1 MGGSLTE
8 NARPRGAENHPLC
21 DASGKRS
28 SFKEGVRT
36 IKKILVVDDDKNICE
51 LLNLYLKKEG
61 FEVVFAYDGSEAVS
75 KAKSESPNLIVLDV
89 MMPIIN
95 GWEACKLIRQFTDV
109 PIIMLTALDTT
120 ENKVQG
126 LNIGADDYIVK
137 PFEPVEVVARI
148 NAHLRRLE
156 KNENIDE
163 VTNES
168 EISVDNLTINMEK
181 YEVKLDGKVVSDFK
195 PKEIQLLYF
204 FLSNKNQVFSREQL
218 LDKVWGYEY
227 FGGTRTVDVHIK
239 SIREKLNS
247 PNNKWEIKT
256 IWNVGY
262 KFEVK

>member
-1 MGGSLTE
+1 M
-8 NARPRGAENHPLC
+8 H
-21 DASGKRS
+21 K
-28 SFKEGVRT
+28 KGVIT
-36 IKKILVVDDDKNICE
+36 IKKVLVVDDDKNICE
-51 LLNLYLKKEG
+51 LLKLYLVKEG
-61 FEVVFAYDGSEAVS
+61 YNVVFAYNGSEAVT
-75 KAKSESPNLIVLDV
+75 KAKEENPNIIVLDV

-148 NAHLRRLE
+148 NAHLRRQE
-156 KNENIDE
+156 NSKTDNNDANANE
-163 VTNES
+163 VV
-168 EISVDNLTINMEK
+168 VDNISLNMEK
-181 YEVKLDGKVVSDFK
+181 YEVKLDGKLVTDLK

-204 FLSNKNQVFSREQL
+204 FLTNKNQVFTREQL

-239 SIREKLNS
+239 SGREKLS
-247 PNNKWEIKT
+247 SKNNKWEIKT

>member
-1 MGGSLTE
+1 MI
-8 NARPRGAENHPLC
+8 
-21 DASGKRS
+21 
-28 SFKEGVRT
+28 F

-61 FEVVFAYDGSEAVS
+61 YEVVFAYDGSEAVTV
-75 KAKSESPNLIVLDV
+75 AKNENPNLILLDV
-89 MMPIIN
+89 MMPVIN
-95 GWEACKLIRQFTDV
+95 GWEACKLIRQFSSV

-148 NAHLRRLE
+148 NAHLRRE
-156 KNENIDE
+156 ETKATEENEA
-163 VTNES
+163 VSNE
-168 EISVDNLTINMEK
+168 ITVDNISIDLGK
-181 YEVKLDGKVVSDFK
+181 YEVKLDGQLITDLK
-195 PKEIQLLYF
+195 PKEVQLLYF
-204 FLSNKNQVFSREQL
+204 FLTNKNQVFSREQL

-227 FGGTRTVDVHIK
+227 YGGTRTVDVHIK
-239 SIREKLNS
+239 SVREKLNS
-247 PNNKWEIKT
+247 PNSKWEIKT

>member
-1 MGGSLTE
+1 MH
-8 NARPRGAENHPLC
+8 NN
-21 DASGKRS
+21 K
-28 SFKEGVRT
+28 KGVIT
-36 IKKILVVDDDKNICE
+36 IKKVLVVDDDKNICE
-51 LLNLYLKKEG
+51 LLKLYLVKEG
-61 FEVVFAYDGSEAVS
+61 FNVVFAYDGSEAVT
-75 KAKSESPNLIVLDV
+75 KAKEEKPNIIVLDV
-89 MMPIIN
+89 MMPVIN
-95 GWEACKLIRQFTDV
+95 GWEACKLIRQFSDV

-148 NAHLRRLE
+148 NTHLRREE
-156 KNENIDE
+156 KTAENVNEADN
-163 VTNES
+163 NE
-168 EISVDNLTINMEK
+168 IVVDNISINMEK
-181 YEVKLDGKVVSDFK
+181 YEVKLDGKLVTDLK

-204 FLSNKNQVFSREQL
+204 FLTNKNQVFTREQL

-239 SIREKLNS
+239 SVREKLYS

>member
-1 MGGSLTE
+1 MIS
-8 NARPRGAENHPLC
+8 
-21 DASGKRS
+21 
-28 SFKEGVRT
+28 

-51 LLNLYLKKEG
+51 LLKLYLVKEG
-61 FEVVFAYDGSEAVS
+61 YEVIFAYDGSEAVS
-75 KAKSESPNLIVLDV
+75 VAKSEEPNIIILDV

-95 GWEACKLIRQFTDV
+95 GWEACKLIRQFSNV

-137 PFEPVEVVARI
+137 PFEPVEVVARV
-148 NAHLRRLE
+148 NAHLRRE
-156 KNENIDE
+156 ESKE
-163 VTNES
+163 TES
-168 EISVDNLTINMEK
+168 EKEIENSEIVVDNISVNLEK
-181 YEVKLDGKVVSDFK
+181 YEVKLDGKIISDLK

-204 FLSNKNQVFSREQL
+204 FLQNKNQVFSREQL

-227 FGGTRTVDVHIK
+227 YGGTRTVDVHIK
-239 SIREKLNS
+239 SVREKLSS

-262 KFEVK
+262 KFEIK

>member
-1 MGGSLTE
+1 MV
-8 NARPRGAENHPLC
+8 
-21 DASGKRS
+21 D
-28 SFKEGVRT
+28 

-51 LLNLYLKKEG
+51 LLKLYLKKEG
-61 FEVVFAYDGSEAVS
+61 FDVIFAYDGSEAVS
-75 KAKSESPNLIVLDV
+75 KAKSENPNLIILDV

-95 GWEACKLIRQFTDV
+95 GWEACKLIRQFTEV

-137 PFEPVEVVARI
+137 PFEPVEVVARV
-148 NAHLRRLE
+148 NALLRRAEKPSATENQLE
-156 KNENIDE
+156 
-163 VTNES
+163 ES
-168 EISVDNLTINMEK
+168 EISVDNISVNMEK
-181 YEVKLDGKVVSDFK
+181 YEVKLDGKLVTDLK

-204 FLSNKNQVFSREQL
+204 FLSNRNQVFSREQL

-247 PNNKWEIKT
+247 PDNKWEIKT

>member
-1 MGGSLTE
+1 M
-8 NARPRGAENHPLC
+8 
-21 DASGKRS
+21 
-28 SFKEGVRT
+28 
-36 IKKILVVDDDKNICE
+36 KKILVVDDDKNICE
-51 LLNLYLKKEG
+51 LLSLYLKNDG
-61 FEVVFAYDGSEAVS
+61 YLVVFAHDGSEAVT
-75 KAKSESPNLIVLDV
+75 KAKEEKPNLIILDV

-109 PIIMLTALDTT
+109 PIIMLTALDSL

-148 NAHLRRLE
+148 NAHLRRQE
-156 KNENIDE
+156 KDNEKDTE
-163 VTNES
+163 TS
-168 EISVDNLTINMEK
+168 TTEIEVDNLKVNLDT
-181 YEVKLDGKVVSDFK
+181 YEVRLNGELVKDLK

-204 FLSNKNQVFSREQL
+204 FLSNKNQVFTREQL

-239 SIREKLNS
+239 SVREKLS
-247 PNNKWEIKT
+247 SSKNKWEIKT

-262 KFEVK
+262 KFEIK

>member
-1 MGGSLTE
+1 MV
-8 NARPRGAENHPLC
+8 
-21 DASGKRS
+21 D
-28 SFKEGVRT
+28 

-51 LLNLYLKKEG
+51 LLKLYLKKEG
-61 FEVVFAYDGSEAVS
+61 FDVIFAYDGSEAVS
-75 KAKSESPNLIVLDV
+75 KAKSENPNLIILDV

-95 GWEACKLIRQFTDV
+95 GWEACKLIRQFTEV

-137 PFEPVEVVARI
+137 PFEPVEVVARV
-148 NAHLRRLE
+148 NALLRRAEKPSATENQLE
-156 KNENIDE
+156 
-163 VTNES
+163 ES
-168 EISVDNLTINMEK
+168 EISVDNISVHMEK
-181 YEVKLDGKVVSDFK
+181 YEVKLDGKLVTDLK

-204 FLSNKNQVFSREQL
+204 FLSNRNQVFSREQL

>member
-1 MGGSLTE
+1 M
-8 NARPRGAENHPLC
+8 HPLR
-21 DASGKRS
+21 DASS
-28 SFKEGVRT
+28 VRDVIY

-51 LLNLYLKKEG
+51 LLSLYLKKEG
-61 FEVVFAYDGSEAVS
+61 YEVVFAYDGSEAVS
-75 KAKSESPNLIVLDV
+75 QAKSENPHLILLDV
-89 MMPIIN
+89 MMPVIN
-95 GWEACKLIRQFTDV
+95 GWEACKLIRQFTSV

-137 PFEPVEVVARI
+137 PFEPVEVIARI
-148 NAHLRRLE
+148 NAHLRREEQKENAE
-156 KNENIDE
+156 KAPSH
-163 VTNES
+163 S
-168 EISVDNLTINMEK
+168 EMSVDNILINMDQ
-181 YEVKLDGKVVSDFK
+181 YEVKLDGKIVPDLK
-195 PKEIQLLYF
+195 PKEIQLLFF

-227 FGGTRTVDVHIK
+227 YGGTRTVDVHIK

-247 PNNKWEIKT
+247 PHNKWEIKT

>member
-1 MGGSLTE
+1 M
-8 NARPRGAENHPLC
+8 
-21 DASGKRS
+21 DA
-28 SFKEGVRT
+28 

-61 FEVVFAYDGSEAVS
+61 YEVIFAYDGSEAVS
-75 KAKSESPNLIVLDV
+75 KAKNENPNLILLDV
-89 MMPIIN
+89 MMPVIN
-95 GWEACKLIRQFTDV
+95 GWEACKLIRQFSNV

-137 PFEPVEVVARI
+137 PFEPLEVIARI
-148 NAHLRRLE
+148 NAHLRRE
-156 KNENIDE
+156 ENKD
-163 VTNES
+163 TQAS
-168 EISVDNLTINMEK
+168 EQADSQITVDNISIDLEK
-181 YEVKLDGKVVSDFK
+181 YEVKLDGELISDLK

-204 FLSNKNQVFSREQL
+204 FLTNKNQVFTREQL

-247 PNNKWEIKT
+247 PNSKWEIKT

-262 KFEVK
+262 KFETK

>member
-1 MGGSLTE
+1 MV
-8 NARPRGAENHPLC
+8 
-21 DASGKRS
+21 D
-28 SFKEGVRT
+28 

-51 LLNLYLKKEG
+51 LLKLYLKKEG
-61 FEVVFAYDGSEAVS
+61 FEVIFAYDGSEAVS
-75 KAKSESPNLIVLDV
+75 KAKSENPNLIILDV

-95 GWEACKLIRQFTDV
+95 GWEACKLIRQFTEV

-137 PFEPVEVVARI
+137 PFEPVEVVARV
-148 NAHLRRLE
+148 NALLRRAEKPSATENQLE
-156 KNENIDE
+156 
-163 VTNES
+163 ES
-168 EISVDNLTINMEK
+168 EISVDNISVNMEK
-181 YEVKLDGKVVSDFK
+181 YEVKLDGKLVTDLK

-204 FLSNKNQVFSREQL
+204 FLSNRNQVFSREQL

-227 FGGTRTVDVHIK
+227 FVGTRTVDVHIK

>member
-1 MGGSLTE
+1 M
-8 NARPRGAENHPLC
+8 
-21 DASGKRS
+21 
-28 SFKEGVRT
+28 
-36 IKKILVVDDDKNICE
+36 VDDDKNICE
-51 LLNLYLKKEG
+51 LLKLYLVKEG
-61 FEVVFAYDGSEAVS
+61 YQVVFAYDGSEAVT
-75 KAKSESPNLIVLDV
+75 KAKEEEPNIIILDV

-109 PIIMLTALDTT
+109 PIIMLTALDTL

-148 NAHLRRLE
+148 NAHLRRE
-156 KNENIDE
+156 QNNKGEQETASENSE
-163 VTNES
+163 VV
-168 EISVDNLTINMEK
+168 VDNLSINMET
-181 YEVKLDGKVVSDFK
+181 YEVRLDGKLVSDLK
-195 PKEIQLLYF
+195 PKEIQLLHF
-204 FLSNKNQVFSREQL
+204 FLTNKNQVFSREQL

-239 SIREKLNS
+239 SIREKLS
-247 PNNKWEIKT
+247 SKNNKWEIKT

>member
-1 MGGSLTE
+1 MV
-8 NARPRGAENHPLC
+8 
-21 DASGKRS
+21 D
-28 SFKEGVRT
+28 

-51 LLNLYLKKEG
+51 LLKLYLKKEG
-61 FEVVFAYDGSEAVS
+61 FEVIFAYDGSEAVS
-75 KAKSESPNLIVLDV
+75 KAKSDNPNLIILDV

-95 GWEACKLIRQFTDV
+95 GWEACKLIRQFTEV

-137 PFEPVEVVARI
+137 PFEPVEVVARV
-148 NAHLRRLE
+148 NALLRRAEKPSATENQLE
-156 KNENIDE
+156 
-163 VTNES
+163 ES
-168 EISVDNLTINMEK
+168 EISVDNISVNMEK
-181 YEVKLDGKVVSDFK
+181 YEVKLDGKLVTDLK

-204 FLSNKNQVFSREQL
+204 FLSNRNQVFSREQL